1 MPLTIQ
7 IVITPVGDPILAT
20 PAALQTLADEHGDVG
35 PGGGTPVAITIPKIT
50 SDQTGLNYDTRASGT
65 EFRFKTGTL
74 KLTLQQEIH
83 VSTALNPCARTVWL
97 QHEQKHVLDNER
109 LMSRMDPELRA
120 NMEFARIL
128 IRPTWERVAIF
139 KSTQLT
145 IKEIVGEV
153 FTKLTGDAAAHQDSS
168 AEYKSVER
176 QIKFRC
182 GSTVGKLLKR
192 GSFGQGVDMVQ
203 VALNAHPPTRLPP
216 IKVDGVFGGQ
226 TDARV
231 REFQKNNGL
240 EADGVVGNLTR
251 VALGL

>member
-1 MPLTIQ
+1 M
-7 IVITPVGDPILAT
+7 
-20 PAALQTLADEHGDVG
+20 TL
-35 PGGGTPVAITIPKIT
+35 
-50 SDQTGLNYDTRASGT
+50 R
-65 EFRFKTGTL
+65 
-74 KLTLQQEIH
+74 QEVH

-120 NMEFARIL
+120 NTEFARIL
-128 IRPTWERVAIF
+128 SRPTWERVAIF
-139 KSTQLT
+139 NSTQLT

-176 QIKFRC
+176 QIRLRC
-182 GSTVGKLLKR
+182 GSTVGELLKR
-192 GSFGQGVDMVQ
+192 GSYGQGVDMVQ
-203 VALNAHPPTRLPP
+203 VALNAHPPTRLAPL
-216 IKVDGVFGGQ
+216 KVDGVFGGQ

-240 EADGVVGNLTR
+240 EPDGAVGDLTR
-251 VALGL
+251 AALGIQGFPIAKKTSTTHQTWSYRDQDHFGQKEAFLTHQNTHPPKTSHRAAASRQGSGCCCCRKRKVQD